1 MCDAHTYDYCYEI
14 SATLAITELAA
25 FMDRSEHT
33 ASSES
38 SGGPAGLVN
47 DRIAGMSTR
56 SVTWTRNARLI
67 LELRETFSECSSEN
81 WDGCGALPLKEQ
93 AVLEAE
99 RFISVMPIF
108 MPDPEIAPEPSG
120 DIGFQ
125 WSFGENRI
133 FAISLEGRNIVTY
146 AAILG
151 SSERTKCGREIFNDS
166 MPQEVILGVEEIS
179 SRSSTNSQWNCE

>member
-1 MCDAHTYDYCYEI
+1 MN
-14 SATLAITELAA
+14 ATLAITELAV

-38 SGGPAGLVN
+38 SGGPASLVY
-47 DRIAGMSTR
+47 DHIASMGSR
-56 SVTWTRNARLI
+56 SETWTRNSRLI

-81 WDGCGALPLKEQ
+81 WDGYGALPLKEQ

-99 RFISVMPIF
+99 RFIAVMPIF

-120 DIGFQ
+120 DIGLQ

-133 FAISLEGRNIVTY
+133 LAVSFEGRNIVTY

-151 SSERTKCGREIFNDS
+151 SPERTKYGKEFFNDS
-166 MPQEVILGVEEIS
+166 IPQEVVLGVEEIS
-179 SRSSTNSQWNCE
+179 SRS